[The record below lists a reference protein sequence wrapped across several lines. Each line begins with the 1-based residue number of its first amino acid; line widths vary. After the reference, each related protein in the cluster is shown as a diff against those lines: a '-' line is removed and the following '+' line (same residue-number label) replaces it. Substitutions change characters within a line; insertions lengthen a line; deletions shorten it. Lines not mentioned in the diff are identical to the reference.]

1 MLILKLWNNQR
12 FFKYFFVVIAFNILS
27 SCDFFLQRVLVKPVV
42 QVEDLKLSTKVFAEK
57 LSARLKDL
65 DSLTAKDPKIIDVFK
80 NQIVNDFI
88 IKSLVELWLKEN
100 SIYLEENALQ
110 DELNKMIAL
119 YPTESAFKESL
130 TESGQSY
137 SDWKDAVEARLKRAL
152 LAQHINKGSP
162 EPEEPELLAYY
173 ESNKERFVL
182 AESILLGGIQ
192 LSDISQAETLKKLLK
207 KQDFFE
213 LAKTYSTAYTST
225 NKGLFGSIE
234 KGFSAETD
242 KAFKM
247 PVGKVFGPEQV
258 HGQLYLF
265 KIKEKQSA
273 KKRSFEEVR
282 HLVKND
288 VLRLR
293 QSAKFSAWLDEQIKK
308 YSIKKNLDVLN
319 SVRVET
325 H

>member
-1 MLILKLWNNQR
+1 M
-12 FFKYFFVVIAFNILS
+12 
-27 SCDFFLQRVLVKPVV
+27 
-42 QVEDLKLSTKVFAEK
+42 
-57 LSARLKDL
+57 
-65 DSLTAKDPKIIDVFK
+65 
-80 NQIVNDFI
+80 
-88 IKSLVELWLKEN
+88 
-100 SIYLEENALQ
+100 
-110 DELNKMIAL
+110 
-119 YPTESAFKESL
+119 
-130 TESGQSY
+130 
-137 SDWKDAVEARLKRAL
+137 
-152 LAQHINKGSP
+152 
-162 EPEEPELLAYY
+162 
-173 ESNKERFVL
+173 
-182 AESILLGGIQ
+182 LGGIQ